1 MKKDYSEYK
10 HTDYEKYNI
19 PRQSNSYVYYDFFI
33 NFASFDPDSKL
44 FSIKVDRVNEDL
56 SMKDAIDEFEEFERS
71 LREVRPDILSNE
83 DIADYE
89 QSRVE
94 GLEKNKALREHFS
107 AKYNIDWDES
117 DKYFQ
122 DLMDEYE
129 IKKEEPLHNVLSGAV
144 IDLQIGEGI
153 LDFIYADFK
162 TPFNESYGF
171 VSAFDNFIKNS
182 EEKRRFE
189 INEKPEKIYNC
200 NQENVE
206 MFFRYT
212 DSKLFIENIAN
223 ASLYSA
229 ICPPVFLKENLPVE
243 GLKWYYNYLV
253 TLQNEYK
260 ELIEFCFD
268 EDFYPEVMEKIKPAE
283 RYYLYKIIHNQPLTI
298 QREEY
303 FSYSRSNPNGKILP
317 IHLSHED
324 FLSRFM
330 NEYEPTEKHK
340 EFQKKYSLSDAEM
353 EVFCRFPISPNTS
366 YKFRNIR
373 KALELEFTK
382 MLEQD
387 IRLRKCKRC
396 GKYFIMKGNYNTNY
410 CDRIAE
416 GETRNCQDII
426 AFENYKKKTADNAAI
441 KIYNKYYK
449 RYSARVKAHT
459 ILEKDFKKWKYEA
472 MTKRNECMDGKLTE
486 EDFINWM
493 NSSSLIGTESIK
505 IQTRNTNFSAVSIFV
520 YSDADFEFVT
530 CKNRRPPYR
539 DLLFDVVFSGH

>member
-1 MKKDYSEYK
+1 M
-10 HTDYEKYNI
+10 
-19 PRQSNSYVYYDFFI
+19 
-33 NFASFDPDSKL
+33 
-44 FSIKVDRVNEDL
+44 IKTN
-56 SMKDAIDEFEEFERS
+56 
-71 LREVRPDILSNE
+71 
-83 DIADYE
+83 
-89 QSRVE
+89 
-94 GLEKNKALREHFS
+94 
-107 AKYNIDWDES
+107 
-117 DKYFQ
+117 
-122 DLMDEYE
+122 
-129 IKKEEPLHNVLSGAV
+129 
-144 IDLQIGEGI
+144 
-153 LDFIYADFK
+153 
-162 TPFNESYGF
+162 
-171 VSAFDNFIKNS
+171 
-182 EEKRRFE
+182 EEKRNFE
-189 INEKPEKIYNC
+189 FNEKPEKIYNC

-243 GLKWYYNYLV
+243 GLTWYYNYLL

-340 EFQKKYSLSDAEM
+340 EFQKKYNLSDTEM
-353 EVFCRFPISPNTS
+353 QVFCQFPISTNTS

-387 IRLRKCKRC
+387 IRFRKCKRC

-410 CDRIAE
+410 CDRIAD
-416 GETRNCQDII
+416 GETRNCQDIM
-426 AFENYKKKTADNAAI
+426 KT
-441 KIYNKYYK
+441 
-449 RYSARVKAHT
+449 
-459 ILEKDFKKWKYEA
+459 
-472 MTKRNECMDGKLTE
+472 TKRKWRTTPPLR
-486 EDFINWM
+486 FIINITRDIQPELR
-493 NSSSLIGTESIK
+493 LIPFLRMILK
-505 IQTRNTNFSAVSIFV
+505 
-520 YSDADFEFVT
+520 
-530 CKNRRPPYR
+530 
-539 DLLFDVVFSGH
+539 SGNIRQ